1 MRDVAGRFRLAKE
14 TAAPPDELSVRVD
27 LPFAAEI
34 ADQVEV
40 KRRAVA
46 AAEVFKAHPER
57 EMHRPADLLVEED
70 VPSEAVDL
78 VVEPE
83 RDLTGGGRP
92 LVHAEQ
98 RLEIRL
104 SAGGFGG
111 DYAAVLESQ
120 PCVVDL
126 AAAEDRGE
134 AEPDRPVDPGL
145 DRARID
151 LAVGQVLDPVGRP
164 PGPALHDDGEIGVL
178 ADDAELTDRAQLGR
192 ARLQPLADSAPVA
205 NRIGV
210 EDVAGPKNEVLVLLE
225 GHV

>member
-1 MRDVAGRFRLAKE
+1 
-14 TAAPPDELSVRVD
+14 
-27 LPFAAEI
+27 
-34 ADQVEV
+34 
-40 KRRAVA
+40 
-46 AAEVFKAHPER
+46 
-57 EMHRPADLLVEED
+57 
-70 VPSEAVDL
+70 
-78 VVEPE
+78 
-83 RDLTGGGRP
+83 
-92 LVHAEQ
+92 
-98 RLEIRL
+98 
-104 SAGGFGG
+104 AGGFGG

-126 AAAEDRGE
+126 AAAEDRGD
-134 AEPDRPVDPGL
+134 AKPDRPVDPGL

-210 EDVAGPKNEVLVLLE
+210 EDVAGPKDEVLVLGE
-225 GHV
+225 GHIRVLSVSIGGAERSAPADLPARDSVP